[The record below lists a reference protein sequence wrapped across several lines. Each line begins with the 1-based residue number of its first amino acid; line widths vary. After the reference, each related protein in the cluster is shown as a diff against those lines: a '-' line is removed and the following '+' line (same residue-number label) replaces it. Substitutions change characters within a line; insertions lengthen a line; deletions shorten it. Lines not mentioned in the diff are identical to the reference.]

1 MVMLRFWLCVGL
13 LALAGSVFFTR
24 VVPSLRVE
32 TDLLD
37 LLPQRQSESHLD
49 AALEEF
55 SAAFSHKILFL
66 VGARER
72 TAAGEGAVAFAR
84 VLETSRAF
92 TNVRAT
98 LSGDVRAAAD
108 LYLEHRFHLLPES
121 VRVALANGQAARV
134 ERAALQ
140 SLFTPVGFAK
150 PFGVA
155 RDPLGLGSTYL
166 LEQAPSWGAARL
178 DGAQLVVRG
187 QSEGDRNWYVL
198 VPAEVV
204 GSPFAVDVQEHALA
218 AIRDASAAAGKAAGA
233 DVSLLSSGT
242 LPHAAA
248 ATAAAR
254 QEVQVF
260 STIGT
265 VFVLAMLLS
274 LFRSWR
280 APALGVLALAAGACV
295 GISVTHF
302 VFGELHLVA
311 LVFGSSLIGVA
322 IDYSMH
328 YFSDQFRQ
336 EGAWNVDSTLAHVS
350 RPIVLGLAATL
361 LGFLGLLVLPFP
373 GLQQMAAISLAGLP
387 VACGCVLCLYPVLG
401 DRRAARLPAWCARL
415 LDFLERVTRQRQS
428 RRTAI
433 VMAMGLLLLV
443 ILGGTRIQFQD
454 DIRQLQ
460 PRFGDLAQQERTVRE
475 LLRSSTESALF
486 VVSGA
491 DADTVLRNEERLTAV
506 LDRLVREEA
515 LLNYVAVSRS
525 LPSVEK
531 QRESLSLL
539 ARSVYAPDG
548 VLPSVMRTAGFEESA
563 IDAQLADFAR
573 GHNPLLPAEWLE
585 HPASVSLRSLWLGAR
600 DGQYATV
607 VTLGGIRDIDALQ
620 RIDGTLPGVQFVDR
634 VRDISRTL
642 QTYREAVLGVLAA
655 AYVILLVALAIRYGL
670 RDAWRMLLP
679 PVGAAAITLAT
690 LGWVGVP
697 VTLFTAIAL
706 LLLLGMGVD
715 YAIFLREAREQ
726 RRTALLAV
734 TLSAVTTAF
743 SFGLLA
749 WSSTPLIQA
758 IGVALGVGIVAC
770 WLLAVMSD
778 PVVDPVEAK

>member
-1 MVMLRFWLCVGL
+1 MVMLRFWLWVGL
-13 LALAGSVFFTR
+13 LALAAGVFFAR

-37 LLPQRQSESHLD
+37 LLPQARGESHLD
-49 AALEEF
+49 EALEEF
-55 SAAFSHKILFL
+55 AAAFSHKILFL
-66 VGARER
+66 VGAPER
-72 TAAGEGAVAFAR
+72 QAAGDAAVAFAR
-84 VLETSRAF
+84 VLEQGGAF

-98 LSGDVRAAAD
+98 LGGDVRAAAD
-108 LYLEHRFHLLPES
+108 LYLEHRFYLLPES
-121 VRVALANGQAARV
+121 VRVALASGQAARV

-166 LEQAPSWGAARL
+166 IEQAPSWGAARL
-178 DGAQLVVRG
+178 DGAQLVVEG
-187 QSEGDRNWYVL
+187 QANWHVL

-204 GSPFAVDVQEHALA
+204 GSPFAVDVQERALA
-218 AIRDASAAAGKAAGA
+218 AIRDASAAAGKAAGG

-254 QEVQVF
+254 KEVQVF

-280 APALGVLALAAGACV
+280 APALGVLALAAGACA

-302 VFGELHLVA
+302 VFGELHLIA

-336 EGAWNVDSTLAHVS
+336 EGAWDVNSTLAHVS

-373 GLQQMAAISLAGLP
+373 GLQQMATISLAGLP

-401 DRRAARLPAWCARL
+401 DRRAARLPNWCARL
-415 LDFLERVTRQRQS
+415 LDFLERVTRQRRP
-428 RRTAI
+428 RRTA
-433 VMAMGLLLLV
+433 VFTALGVLLLV
-443 ILGGTRIQFQD
+443 MVGAGRIQFQD

-460 PRFGDLAQQERTVRE
+460 PRFGELAQQERTVRE
-475 LLRSSTESALF
+475 LLRSSTESAVL

-491 DADTVLRNEERLTAV
+491 DAETVLRNEERLTAA
-506 LDRLVREEA
+506 LDQLVREEA

-525 LPSVEK
+525 LPSLER
-531 QRESLSLL
+531 QRESRSLL
-539 ARSVYAPDG
+539 ARSVYSPDG
-548 VLPSVMRTAGFEESA
+548 VLPSVMRTAGFEEAA
-563 IDAQLADFAR
+563 IEAQLTEFAN
-573 GHNPLLPAEWLE
+573 GQDPLLPAEWLA
-585 HPASVSLRSLWLGAR
+585 HAASVSLRSLWLGER

-607 VTLGGIRDIDALQ
+607 VTLGGIRSIDSLQ
-620 RIDGTLPGVQFVDR
+620 RLDGALPGVQFVDR
-634 VRDISRTL
+634 VRDISQTL

-655 AYVILLVALAIRYGL
+655 AYVILFVAVAIRYGL
-670 RDAWRMLLP
+670 RGAWRMLLP

-715 YAIFLREAREQ
+715 YAIFLREAREE

-770 WLLAVMSD
+770 WLLAVLSD
-778 PVVDPVEAK
+778 PVSDPVEAK